1 MDFRLMHQIS
11 HGTTRFTGTPKL
23 TSFPIGSN
31 STPGLIANSL
41 FKIYTPVYGEK
52 SSNIETKEVKN
63 IENQEVKEQKGSGIP
78 KEQLGIAEPLK
89 RKLEE
94 DVFQKMSHPTFK
106 VSKFDPKIK
115 KEKIISPVKAGSG
128 TSALKD
134 KKETKFF
141 YKFK

>member
-52 SSNIETKEVKN
+52 SSNIETKVVKKIENEEVKD
-63 IENQEVKEQKGSGIP
+63 QKGSGIP
-78 KEQLGIAEPLK
+78 KEEVGIAEPLK

-94 DVFQKMSHPTFK
+94 DIFQKMLHPTFK
-106 VSKFDPKIK
+106 VSKLDPKIK
-115 KEKIISPVKAGSG
+115 KEKRLLPDTAGSG
-128 TSALKD
+128 TSASKNN
-134 KKETKFF
+134 KETKKF
-141 YKFK
+141 YKF